1 MLWLFSRR
9 VPVVEMAASERY
21 NRQILQWGEK
31 KQEKI
36 EQANVLVAGLGGL
49 GATVSQLLARAGVG
63 RLYLVD
69 DALVDWPDLNRQLL
83 YNERDVG
90 LPKRQVAQTQL
101 AQINSNISIEVIDKR
116 IDSYFC
122 CPADITLAVDC
133 LDNYTS
139 RFKLEESLPPA
150 TYLVH
155 GAIEGNQGQVLTIR
169 KGNSQPLI
177 QLFAGSRQ
185 PQGAIPVSGANAVTI
200 AGLMVN
206 EVFQVIFGQ
215 PNLLNRCLV
224 IGLGDLH
231 FSFLD
236 I

>member
-1 MLWLFSRR
+1 
-9 VPVVEMAASERY
+9 MASSVRY
-21 NRQILQWGEK
+21 NRQVLQWGEE
-31 KQEKI
+31 KQEQI
-36 EQANVLVAGLGGL
+36 EQAVILIAGLGGL

-63 RLYLVD
+63 KLYLVD

-83 YNERDVG
+83 YSEGDVG
-90 LPKRQVAQTQL
+90 LPKLKMAQTQL
-101 AQINSNISIEVIDKR
+101 EQINSQINIEVIEKR
-116 IDSYFC
+116 IDSSFC
-122 CPADITLAVDC
+122 CPADITLVVDC

-139 RFKLEESLPPA
+139 RFDLEESLPQS

-155 GAIEGNQGQVLTIR
+155 GAIEGDQGQVLTIR
-169 KGNSQPLI
+169 KGDSQPLI
-177 QLFAGSRQ
+177 QLFAGTRQ
-185 PQGAIPVSGANAVTI
+185 PRGTIPVTGANAVTI
-200 AGLMVN
+200 GSLMAN